1 MKYLTNQNL
10 SFNSLAVIYIGPVIK
25 KLDLDPRYVL
35 TIESL
40 YLSQNAHSANRGKL
54 VAPSIKHLD

>member
-25 KLDLDPRYVL
+25 NWILIQDTY
-35 TIESL
+35 
-40 YLSQNAHSANRGKL
+40 SQLKACTL
-54 VAPSIKHLD
+54 VKMLILQIGGN